1 MSIRARLISFS
12 FCLIVL
18 VGVAISLF
26 SIYQGRQRILT
37 TFEKDAEE
45 VASSISEAL
54 VDDLYFLNILSLRVA
69 LRNARVNPDIKF
81 IYAMDLLGEVLS
93 DGAEDNELR
102 GEKLPD
108 PMISDMLAAQ
118 QWVAKWDKRT
128 LKIGGPVLLAD
139 GSRVGYLQ
147 IGFSLDRARQVIRE
161 NAWGNFFMTSAC
173 LAIGA
178 MLAFFM
184 SGSFSRPVAAIML
197 TAQKIGEGDLNARVK
212 VKERNEFGS
221 LGEAINQMA
230 ARLKAQK
237 ELEAK
242 NLEIEAANKAKSQ
255 FLANMSHEIRTPM
268 NGILG
273 MACLL
278 LNTDLDEK
286 QRRYVEIVNHSG
298 NSLLRIIN
306 DILDLSK
313 IEAGRMKF
321 ENIEFNLRNM
331 VFNIMELFGETAESK
346 GLKLACRIDDDV
358 PDFLIGDPFRVGQVL
373 NNLLGNALKFT
384 EKGKVAVSVVVNCCN
399 KVHTALRFTV
409 RDTGIGISPK
419 DQDVIF
425 ESFSQADLSTTKKY
439 GGTGLGLAISRD
451 LARAMGGDLRVE
463 SEEGTG
469 SKFWFNI
476 LFENPCQTV
485 PEDSE
490 KTV

>member
-1 MSIRARLISFS
+1 MRTAR
-12 FCLIVL
+12 
-18 VGVAISLF
+18 
-26 SIYQGRQRILT
+26 
-37 TFEKDAEE
+37 
-45 VASSISEAL
+45 
-54 VDDLYFLNILSLRVA
+54 
-69 LRNARVNPDIKF
+69 
-81 IYAMDLLGEVLS
+81 
-93 DGAEDNELR
+93 
-102 GEKLPD
+102 
-108 PMISDMLAAQ
+108 
-118 QWVAKWDKRT
+118 
-128 LKIGGPVLLAD
+128 
-139 GSRVGYLQ
+139 
-147 IGFSLDRARQVIRE
+147 
-161 NAWGNFFMTSAC
+161 
-173 LAIGA
+173 
-178 MLAFFM
+178 
-184 SGSFSRPVAAIML
+184 
-197 TAQKIGEGDLNARVK
+197 KIGEGDLNARAE

-230 ARLKAQK
+230 AKLKAQK

-273 MACLL
+273 MASLL
-278 LNTDLDEK
+278 LNTALDKK
-286 QRRYVEIVNHSG
+286 QRRYVEVVKHSG

-321 ENIEFNLRNM
+321 ESIEFNLRDM
-331 VFNIMELFGETAESK
+331 VFNTMELFGETAESK

-358 PDFLIGDPFRVGQVL
+358 PELLIGDPFRVGQVL
-373 NNLLGNALKFT
+373 NNLIGNALKFT
-384 EKGKVAVSVVVNCCN
+384 EKGEAEVDVAVNCCD
-399 KVHTALRFTV
+399 KVHTVLRFTV

-476 LFENPCQTV
+476 LFENPC
-485 PEDSE
+485 
-490 KTV
+490 KTDTGGRGKTG